1 MLKKN
6 KSKNN
11 HISNTVNHLNNKQLK
26 LSFSGSEYT
35 IIKSNHLYEERT
47 QSKQRDQFIDD
58 SRYKQITSLALQRGL
73 NSFRARCEVVVTLAN
88 SKKQNYSC
96 TSILLALDV
105 KNNIKIITVVQSY
118 GVKKWTRGFITVK
131 NRINIIPDFYI
142 LPRLSKEEI
151 LNKHKDKIFNHK
163 SKEQSDEDKIF
174 ENYTKHNKLK
184 KV

>member
-6 KSKNN
+6 KAKNN

-73 NSFRARCEVVVTLAN
+73 NSFRARGEVVVTLAN

-105 KNNIKIITVVQSY
+105 KNNIKIITVDS
-118 GVKKWTRGFITVK
+118 
-131 NRINIIPDFYI
+131 N
-142 LPRLSKEEI
+142 
-151 LNKHKDKIFNHK
+151 
-163 SKEQSDEDKIF
+163 
-174 ENYTKHNKLK
+174 
-184 KV
+184 